1 MISVRFVLLPLCL
14 LVLFGC
20 VRRDHRADP
29 AVDNPTAHPIAAE
42 NHAIAQVS
50 AEAVV
55 ERRICFALGLLSL
68 VAMFILRG
76 LIPGFAWIGGACAAA
91 CAGGYV
97 WSLFVTFAAPLLMW
111 VILAVIVVGGLA
123 TLWHF
128 RKWILA
134 P

>member
-1 MISVRFVLLPLCL
+1 MTSLRAILLPLFL

-20 VRRDHRADP
+20 VRRGDSAP
-29 AVDNPTAHPIAAE
+29 ASAGNPALYPIAAE
-42 NHAIAQVS
+42 NRAVAQVS
-50 AEAVV
+50 SEATA

-68 VAMFILRG
+68 IAMFVLRG
-76 LIPGFAWIGGACAAA
+76 LVPGFAWIGGACAAA

-111 VILAVIVVGGLA
+111 VILAVVVVGGLGV
-123 TLWHF
+123 LWHF
-128 RKWILA
+128 RKWILS